1 MASIFNPRD
10 PKWVKETRDILEPQG
25 VYVPNV
31 VESTPRGERGWDI
44 FSRLLKERII
54 FIGTPIDDTVANITV
69 AQLLYLQSE
78 DATKDI
84 NMYINS
90 PGGSIYAGLAIY
102 DTMQWLKPDVSTVCM
117 GMAMSMGAVLLSA
130 GEKGKRFCLPN
141 STVLIHQPLGGAEG
155 QAADIEITAR
165 EILRL
170 RRSIYEILAKH
181 TGQTTERIMQDS
193 DRNYYLS
200 AHQAVEYGLVDEVLA
215 AENAELERPRLL
227 DQQEERECHR
237 RVADRVHDER
247 LLRGRDRARPFVPKA
262 DQQVGREADHAPARE
277 QEQQVGEEDD
287 AVGRP
292 GEGAHGV
299 VVDPDDPDDQEAD

>member
-1 MASIFNPRD
+1 MGTPFNPRD
-10 PKWVKETRDILEPQG
+10 PKWIKETREILEPMG

-31 VESTPRGERGWDI
+31 VETTPRGERGWDI
-44 FSRLLKERII
+44 FSRLLRERIV

-117 GMAMSMGAVLLSA
+117 GMAMSMGAVLLAA
-130 GEKGKRFCLPN
+130 GAKGKRYCLPN

-181 TGQTTERIMQDS
+181 TGQTVERIMQDS

-200 AHQAVEYGLVDEVLA
+200 AAQAVEYGLADDVLV
-215 AENAELERPRLL
+215 N
-227 DQQEERECHR
+227 EE
-237 RVADRVHDER
+237 
-247 LLRGRDRARPFVPKA
+247 
-262 DQQVGREADHAPARE
+262 EALTR
-277 QEQQVGEEDD
+277 
-287 AVGRP
+287 
-292 GEGAHGV
+292 
-299 VVDPDDPDDQEAD
+299 

>member
-1 MASIFNPRD
+1 MGAVFNPND
-10 PKWVKETRDILEPQG
+10 PKWIKGRAEILEPRG
-25 VYVPNV
+25 IIPNV

-54 FIGTPIDDTVANITV
+54 FIGTPIDDMVANVTV
-69 AQLLYLQSE
+69 AQLLFLQSE

-117 GMAMSMGAVLLSA
+117 GMAMSMGAVLLTA
-130 GEKGKRFCLPN
+130 GEKDKRFCLPN

-170 RRSIYEILAKH
+170 RRSIYDILSKH
-181 TGQTTERIMQDS
+181 TGQTAERIMQDS

-200 AHQAVEYGLVDEVLA
+200 ASQAVEYGLVDEVLT
-215 AENAELERPRLL
+215 E
-227 DQQEERECHR
+227 
-237 RVADRVHDER
+237 
-247 LLRGRDRARPFVPKA
+247 
-262 DQQVGREADHAPARE
+262 
-277 QEQQVGEEDD
+277 GED
-287 AVGRP
+287 ALSR
-292 GEGAHGV
+292 
-299 VVDPDDPDDQEAD
+299 